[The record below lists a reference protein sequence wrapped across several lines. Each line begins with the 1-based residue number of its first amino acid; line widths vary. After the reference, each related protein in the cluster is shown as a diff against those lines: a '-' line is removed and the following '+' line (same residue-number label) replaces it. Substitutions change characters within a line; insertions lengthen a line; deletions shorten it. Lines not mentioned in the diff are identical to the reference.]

1 MHNGK
6 SRNKIRCSI
15 LAVQLNKLN
24 VAAMATKGRHRVGLN
39 EIVHR
44 KPKRFRHSLATQPSK
59 RTGCYCRRKAFEETE
74 TAAIREPST
83 SRNNS
88 GEAPMMA
95 DHVRSRALVQHD
107 RLLPDR
113 RLRNRIIL
121 GNAIVWVTIVILI
134 SVIFF

>member
-1 MHNGK
+1 
-6 SRNKIRCSI
+6 
-15 LAVQLNKLN
+15 
-24 VAAMATKGRHRVGLN
+24 
-39 EIVHR
+39 
-44 KPKRFRHSLATQPSK
+44 LATQPSK